1 MSLWFL
7 VLAVAF
13 VASAS
18 GDEGHST
25 ILGNIPLRSLEYGTS
40 GWSNYWMQKKNLNNN
55 IDNEDV
61 FLVMNAKYVGP
72 EKDLEVRITAN
83 HREGKP
89 FTVYV
94 KGDISLVSQIAESQD
109 VTVAYSD
116 VLTNEQPESKP
127 YLLLNRKQIMS
138 DIKNPQRKWVTFDN
152 YQTENVIQVKQ
163 TITL

>member
-1 MSLWFL
+1 MSSCFL
-7 VLAVAF
+7 ILAVAF
-13 VASAS
+13 VASVS

-40 GWSNYWMQKKNLNNN
+40 GWSNYWMQKKNLSNN
-55 IDNEDV
+55 IGGQDV

-94 KGDISLVSQIAESQD
+94 NGDISLVSQIPQSQD

-116 VLTNEQPESKP
+116 VLTNEQPESNP
-127 YLLLNRKQIMS
+127 YILLNRNQIIS
-138 DIKNPQRKWVTFDN
+138 DIQNPQRKWVTFDN

-163 TITL
+163 TVAL